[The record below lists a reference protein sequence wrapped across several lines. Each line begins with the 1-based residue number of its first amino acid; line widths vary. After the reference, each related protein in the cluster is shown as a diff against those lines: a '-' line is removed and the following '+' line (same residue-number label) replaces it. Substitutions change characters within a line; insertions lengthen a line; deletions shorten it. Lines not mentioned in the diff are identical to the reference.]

1 VFNYNALKTS
11 LDELAESR
19 DSRLDLLNDPIRF
32 PKRCASPHD
41 QEVIALYSALLAYGR
56 VSAIGASIEIFIERA
71 GAGCAQRI
79 KEDTPEEA
87 TARFEGFVYRF
98 TRGADLAKLWVGLGG
113 VLRRYGS
120 IGEAFSVWDQ
130 RYPHSPSLLPH
141 LTHFFEDV
149 CSESEMMSGGRGFN
163 HFFSDPKRGS
173 ALKRFNLFL
182 RWMVRPADGVDLG
195 VWSHLGA
202 HRLLIPLDAHVF
214 RTSRALGLT
223 RRKTPN
229 LKAVKEV
236 TYALQQ
242 IAPLDPLRYDF
253 PLAHLGIS
261 GACQGRRI
269 VEVCYECSLKDLCRL
284 DETGDILAD

>member
-1 VFNYNALKTS
+1 MFNYKYLKSS
-11 LDELAESR
+11 LDQLVESR

-56 VSAIGASIEIFIERA
+56 VSAIGSAIEIFLERA
-71 GAGCAQRI
+71 GEGCAQRI
-79 KEDTPEEA
+79 REDTTA
-87 TARFEGFVYRF
+87 QASARFEGFVYRF

-130 RYPHSPSLLPH
+130 EHPQSPSLLPL
-141 LTHFFEDV
+141 LTRLHEEV
-149 CSESEMMSGGRGFN
+149 YSESQTMSGGRGFN

-195 VWSHLGA
+195 VWSGLGA

-223 RRKTPN
+223 RRKTPD

-236 TYALQQ
+236 TYALRQ

-269 VEVCYECSLKDLCRL
+269 EEVCHVCSLKELCRL
-284 DETGDILAD
+284 DESGEVLAD